1 MIMLHV
7 SFVFIDYEFVIYE
20 KPGEYG
26 LKFRGAAG
34 ISRRKTI
41 DTRKTW
47 RKRM

>member
-1 MIMLHV
+1 MIILHIN
-7 SFVFIDYEFVIYE
+7 SVFIDYEFVIYE
-20 KPGEYG
+20 KLREYG